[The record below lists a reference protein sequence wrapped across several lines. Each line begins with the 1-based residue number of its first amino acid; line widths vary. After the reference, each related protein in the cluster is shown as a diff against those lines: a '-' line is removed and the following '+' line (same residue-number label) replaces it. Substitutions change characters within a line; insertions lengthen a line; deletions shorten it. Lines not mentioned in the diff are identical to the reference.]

1 LRKSRPGLK
10 GKSMTDERE
19 MRSESIGK
27 LFLKFVFPATIG
39 FIVAGIQGVIDGFFI
54 GNAVGSQGLAGVTL
68 AFPALIVIAAAG
80 HMIGIGTSSL
90 VALARGRGDLKE
102 AFRLVHNAFPLL
114 LLAGIGLT
122 AFGLAFSD
130 SYLRLLGASGPVF
143 AMANA
148 YLRVLFAGSV
158 FMLLAIA
165 LDPLVRNDGKPG
177 FAMICLVIGVL
188 INLVLDYLFV
198 MRMGMGVTG
207 AAVATVIAFSLSG
220 ILLSLYLFSRWAG
233 LRLKYRAFCLEPGT
247 IIRIMKAGL
256 PSFAMQFS
264 TFFLLFTNNYML
276 LRYGSELAVSGYG
289 IIGYVFSTFSLIF
302 EGIAVGT
309 QPIIGFNYGARC
321 YSRVAGTLKM
331 AFISGFGTG
340 AAGFLLLSIFP
351 EQVIHIF
358 NHDNPELL
366 EITLNG
372 MGIFMFALLAQ
383 GTVMLGS
390 VYFQSINRVRSALFI
405 QLGKVF
411 LFLLPLLLTLPP
423 LLGLNGVWLATPAA
437 EFLMLMVVLG
447 LLWKEFGFLRSRKT
461 VSEEGHCPASETIL
475 TSNN

>member
-1 LRKSRPGLK
+1 
-10 GKSMTDERE
+10 MTGERE

-143 AMANA
+143 VMANA

-177 FAMICLVIGVL
+177 FAMICLIIGVL

-220 ILLSLYLFSRWAG
+220 ILLSLYLFGKRAG
-233 LRLKYRAFCLEPGT
+233 LRLKPRAFCLEPGT

-366 EITLNG
+366 TITLKG

-411 LFLLPLLLTLPP
+411 LFLLPLLLILPP
-423 LLGLNGVWLATPAA
+423 IMGLDGVWLATPAA

-447 LLWKEFGFLRSRKT
+447 LLWKEFGFLRSEKT
-461 VSEEGHCPASETIL
+461 VSEEDRFPAPEIA
-475 TSNN
+475 

>member
-1 LRKSRPGLK
+1 
-10 GKSMTDERE
+10 MIDEQE
-19 MRSESIGK
+19 MRYGSIGK
-27 LFLKFVFPATIG
+27 LFLKFALPATIG

-68 AFPALIVIAAAG
+68 AFPALIAIVAVG

-90 VALARGRGDLKE
+90 VALARGRGDLQE
-102 AFRLVHNAFPLL
+102 ALRLVHNAFPLL

-130 SYLRLLGASGPVF
+130 SYLRLLGASGTAF

-177 FAMICLVIGVL
+177 FAMICLVVGVL
-188 INLVLDYLFV
+188 INLGLDYIFV

-207 AAVATVIAFSLSG
+207 AAVATVIAFSISG

-233 LRLKYRAFCLEPGT
+233 LRLNHRAFCLEPRT
-247 IIRIMKAGL
+247 IIKIMKIGL

-289 IIGYVFSTFSLIF
+289 IIGYVFSIFSLIF

-331 AFISGFGTG
+331 AFISCLGTG
-340 AAGFLLLSIFP
+340 AAGFLFLSIFP
-351 EQVIHIF
+351 EQVIRIF
-358 NHDNPELL
+358 NHDSPELL

-372 MGIFMFALLAQ
+372 MEIFIFSLLAQ

-390 VYFQSINRVRSALFI
+390 VYFQSINKVRSALFI

-411 LFLLPLLLTLPP
+411 LFLLPLLLILPP

-437 EFLMLMVVLG
+437 EFLILMVVLG
-447 LLWKEFGFLRSRKT
+447 LLWQEFGFFRSRKP
-461 VSEEGHCPASETIL
+461 VSEEGHCPASESTL
-475 TSNN
+475 TPNN